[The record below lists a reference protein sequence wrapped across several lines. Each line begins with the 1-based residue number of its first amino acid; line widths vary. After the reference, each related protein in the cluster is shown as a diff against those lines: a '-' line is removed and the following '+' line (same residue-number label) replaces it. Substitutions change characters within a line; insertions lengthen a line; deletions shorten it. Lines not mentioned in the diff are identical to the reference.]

1 MLEPKSQPTALE
13 WDILQHIWRGGSEVS
28 VRDVLESAYPDGE
41 KAYTTVQTVMNNLVE
56 KGYLSKK
63 KTGLVNFYRPV
74 EKRDETLRSA
84 VHQMARKLF
93 GGSVNELANFLVDSD
108 ALNKKELEELK
119 KLLDEKT
126 GEGEK
131 DG

>member
-1 MLEPKSQPTALE
+1 
-13 WDILQHIWRGGSEVS
+13 
-28 VRDVLESAYPDGE
+28 
-41 KAYTTVQTVMNNLVE
+41 MNNLVE

-63 KTGLVNFYRPV
+63 KTGLVNFYKPV

-108 ALNKKELEELK
+108 ALNKQELEELK

-126 GEGEK
+126 GEGDK